1 LAEAVLAR
9 FPAWKTGYDTWWARK
24 GPALTRAYAKATE
37 VEFWA
42 LTKEVLSAGVV
53 DALET
58 HDRNVTDDMS
68 AVSELEHAG
77 VNSDE
82 VESGFGN
89 VDYVGFR
96 IQCPTTTVFGVAH
109 AQKMGSFLSWPEQR
123 QRLLGKL
130 GQARFDE
137 LDIEAEEGKW
147 RLKSYFEIPADERWR
162 LLRDIR
168 RRYHDICVLKPRL
181 DLEAHNDAKRQR
193 STDAATKAEERA
205 NAKALAFMGFKD
217 IDIVT
222 TDAGLATIR
231 AGFESR
237 GKLLGTKG
245 SFIEYLRSQL
255 RAREHAYGQTKAKDA
270 LPAIGSGSSLEEVTR
285 IVDGLRP
292 LFSKPLLLIGAPDPL
307 PSRERSQAVAPTEL
321 AKKLL
326 VEYGKR
332 MRQAW
337 VQLGEYMD
345 KGVFRLPRRAVAEG
359 RKRRARKPR
368 AAPAPRT
375 PTARQRAAVL
385 GKDFEDEGVQWRV
398 LDVKWSAEYSE
409 VVVFYYD
416 VEDADEEELKAIDA
430 TDDFEGCGLDA
441 VEMST
446 LSEVMK
452 WIKESALVAKGG
464 GGEVGSKRR
473 ASRDGE
479 RAD

>member
-1 LAEAVLAR
+1 
-9 FPAWKTGYDTWWARK
+9 
-24 GPALTRAYAKATE
+24 
-37 VEFWA
+37 
-42 LTKEVLSAGVV
+42 
-53 DALET
+53 
-58 HDRNVTDDMS
+58 
-68 AVSELEHAG
+68 
-77 VNSDE
+77 
-82 VESGFGN
+82 
-89 VDYVGFR
+89 
-96 IQCPTTTVFGVAH
+96 
-109 AQKMGSFLSWPEQR
+109 
-123 QRLLGKL
+123 
-130 GQARFDE
+130 
-137 LDIEAEEGKW
+137 
-147 RLKSYFEIPADERWR
+147 
-162 LLRDIR
+162 
-168 RRYHDICVLKPRL
+168 
-181 DLEAHNDAKRQR
+181 
-193 STDAATKAEERA
+193 
-205 NAKALAFMGFKD
+205 
-217 IDIVT
+217 VT

-292 LFSKPLLLIGAPDPL
+292 LFSKPLLLIDAPDPL
-307 PSRERSQAVAPTEL
+307 PSRERTQAVAPTEL

-409 VVVFYYD
+409 IVVFYYD